1 MTAPPPAT
9 SSFLATRRGKVVL
22 AFLCAVAFLD
32 FLDTSI
38 VNVAL
43 PSIARDLHFSVQN
56 LQWVLSGYMVTYGGF
71 LLLGGRFADLLGRRR
86 ILVAGTALF
95 ALASLA
101 GGLAQN
107 AGTLVGARL
116 AQGLGAALMSPA
128 ALSILTTTFSYGTDR
143 VKALGAW
150 GAMGGI
156 SSIAGVILG
165 GVLSAGP
172 GWRWV
177 LFVNPPICVLVIVG
191 AFRLIDESQPRS
203 FGRKELDLD
212 FDTLGAVLG
221 TGGMLLLIYGLVRAP
236 NDGWGAARTVGE
248 LAGAAVLLIAFAVN
262 ERRQRNPLV
271 PLSIFRIPGLAAA
284 DATQVIAMAGF
295 YSVFFFLTL
304 YMQNVLGFSPTRAG
318 AAYIPV
324 AALVAVSA
332 GAGSAL
338 IPRIGTRPLI
348 VAGALIAAGG
358 VYWLSR
364 LPAHGYY
371 WTDLFPG
378 LVIMALGLGGVF
390 VGVQT
395 AANAG
400 VPPSLAGLA
409 GAMINASF
417 QVGAALGLA
426 IFSALATAR
435 TNALLASHVS
445 RDVALTFGFHRALLA
460 SSVFLVVAALIALR
474 AANTRGEPVAEITGI
489 TGSPRWPGCRRCRG
503 RGRPRCRRCPPAA
516 RAGAGTVIWA
526 AAASAACGGRSG
538 LLGHTRRPSSAPRP
552 TGRCRPTPGAPRP
565 LPGGSGPRRRRPR
578 TRRPA
583 RAGWGRR

>member
-43 PSIARDLHFSVQN
+43 PSIARDLHFTVQS
-56 LQWVLSGYMVTYGGF
+56 LQWVLSGYVVTYGGF

-86 ILVAGTALF
+86 ILVAGTTLF

-101 GGLAQN
+101 GGLAPN

-128 ALSILTTTFSYGTDR
+128 ALSILTTTFNYGTDR

-156 SSIAGVILG
+156 SAIAGVILG
-165 GVLSAGP
+165 GLLSAGP

-177 LFVNPPICVLVIVG
+177 LFVNPPICVLVIIAAYRLVG
-191 AFRLIDESQPRS
+191 ESQPRS
-203 FGRKELDLD
+203 FSKNGSN

-221 TGGMLLLIYGLVRAP
+221 TSGMLLLIYGLVNAP
-236 NDGWGAARTVGE
+236 TDGWGAARTVGE
-248 LAGAAVLLIAFAVN
+248 LAGAAVLLIAFAIN

-304 YMQNVLGFSPTRAG
+304 YMQTVLNFSPTRAG

-348 VAGALIAAGG
+348 VAGALVAAGG

-378 LVIMALGLGGVF
+378 LVILALGLGGVF

-445 RDVALTFGFHRALLA
+445 RDIALTFGFHRALLA
-460 SSVFLVVAALIALR
+460 SSVFLVAAALIALR
-474 AANTRGEPVAEITGI
+474 AANTRGEPVAEITGV
-489 TGSPRWPGCRRCRG
+489 
-503 RGRPRCRRCPPAA
+503 AEV
-516 RAGAGTVIWA
+516 AGVADVAVGDAFDA
-526 AAASAACGGRSG
+526 AAVRRMPGPEAGR
-538 LLGHTRRPSSAPRP
+538 
-552 TGRCRPTPGAPRP
+552 
-565 LPGGSGPRRRRPR
+565 
-578 TRRPA
+578 
-583 RAGWGRR
+583 